1 MPGHR
6 PGAVPALSE
15 SLLLPDLKDFKRNVT
30 RVNNPAQVIAF
41 MMFFSTAAAVAAAAR
56 DRPPK
61 DPGTPSIMNEEP
73 ERPRPRRRGS
83 SSPSPVPPYQS
94 TVTPL
99 GTAPRIVETPPLG
112 RAGAPGT
119 VVPGVQ
125 TPTGPVMTPPRPAG
139 QGFQDRARD
148 CFHAGTAAGVPPGQ
162 IGAYTRACVNQ

>member
-1 MPGHR
+1 M
-6 PGAVPALSE
+6 AVVKG
-15 SLLLPDLKDFKRNVT
+15 SLGLL
-30 RVNNPAQVIAF
+30 
-41 MMFFSTAAAVAAAAR
+41 AAVALSGIIATSANAQ
-56 DRPPK
+56 DKSGYPY
-61 DPGTPSIMNEEP
+61 SIMREEGGAKPRTP
-73 ERPRPRRRGS
+73 EFGWEKEQPREPAKKPAGKRRIGS